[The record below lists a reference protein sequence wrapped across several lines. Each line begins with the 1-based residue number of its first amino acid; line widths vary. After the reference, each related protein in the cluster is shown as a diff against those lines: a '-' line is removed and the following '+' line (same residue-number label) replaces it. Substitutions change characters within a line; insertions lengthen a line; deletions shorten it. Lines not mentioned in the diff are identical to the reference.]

1 MDYAKTILFNRQD
14 LLRAL
19 RRRLSERLKPY
30 EDALNLL
37 FADLF
42 RGRLPVDWRER
53 WRTFVAEQAALG
65 YVTEP
70 WSVRDMERFIFEW
83 ARFCELLPV
92 EEMRMAYAPADQTRA
107 AMRQAGKNKEATQP
121 QRDSRESEF
130 DRQLAEAAGA
140 INEISTILE
149 SLALKIDYAPINDPK
164 EVHAEVD
171 RIDALI
177 RRYNEALE
185 RAREVWLR
193 ERLSSAAYQR
203 LLTLKGPL
211 HLGLPSFTVDAQRQR
226 TVEQQR
232 RIFTRLGQG
241 SQTLPET
248 PPLSPEDAA
257 ECLVCTTLGGGV
269 EIAAYQREGKWRVC
283 KLLSLSSGQLTP
295 EERRIFQM
303 PAPTSYHGVK
313 LAAVVASFILTRK
326 GLASLIERTVN
337 PDHFKYVQT
346 PAEITPT
353 GRRGDQTEFAN
364 SIEEIVS
371 EELGIPLNERGPH
384 EQRLPGR
391 GPGGYRVPDFKFKG
405 FEGSLRLRGTIVEV
419 KFSSDGKFGSL
430 SKRSRDQL
438 LDLVARVRRTHNKA
452 SLVRSTSYKKILLD
466 TRVELFTNIARPTKG
481 KFANLIDEGLLQWRP
496 LPSTNIVATPEV
508 PHANPTVG
516 KPGLGT
522 AQSVALGIL
531 VAIVEAG
538 VADSFYRDSARAH
551 AGFTRPD
558 SRERRG

>member
-30 EDALNLL
+30 ADALNLL

-92 EEMRMAYAPADQTRA
+92 EEMRMAYAPADQPRA
-107 AMRQAGKNKEATQP
+107 AMQQAGNEKDATQP
-121 QRDSRESEF
+121 QRDPGESEF

-140 INEISTILE
+140 VEEISTILE
-149 SLALKIDYAPINDPK
+149 SLALKIDYAPINAPK

-177 RRYNEALE
+177 RGYNEAIE

-193 ERLSSAAYQR
+193 ERLSSAEYQR

-211 HLGLPSFTVDAQRQR
+211 HLGLPAFTDAQRQR
-226 TVEQQR
+226 AVEQQR
-232 RIFTRLGQG
+232 RIFARLGQG

-248 PPLSPEDAA
+248 PPLSPEEAA
-257 ECLVCTTLGGGV
+257 ECLVCKTLGGGV

-295 EERRIFQM
+295 EDRRIFQM
-303 PAPTSYHGVK
+303 PAPTSNHGVK
-313 LAAVVASFILTRK
+313 LATVVVSFILVRK
-326 GLASLIERTVN
+326 GIANAEKITQRKRDGGDVHGIKEAFRQSDEKAREESAISPSEAEPKGAPPVPIQLASQTVSRPDPNFTVENVKTAWILGTGTAN
-337 PDHFKYVQT
+337 PDTLNGMINSVNGLLVVVKIGDLVNLVKLLSEEAPEQILGLLEHTAGEVFPDGEDAMEKIEALQKIVRSSRGYSWWLRV
-346 PAEITPT
+346 EWDLVDKRT
-353 GRRGDQTEFAN
+353 GAAVHKSTTEFFD
-364 SIEEIVS
+364 
-371 EELGIPLNERGPH
+371 GGPH
-384 EQRLPGR
+384 
-391 GPGGYRVPDFKFKG
+391 GGAFG
-405 FEGSLRLRGTIVEV
+405 
-419 KFSSDGKFGSL
+419 GKFGGSADDTVL
-430 SKRSRDQL
+430 EAFKQRKLNELRLTHTIVHKKQFPIFKR
-438 LDLVARVRRTHNKA
+438 
-452 SLVRSTSYKKILLD
+452 
-466 TRVELFTNIARPTKG
+466 
-481 KFANLIDEGLLQWRP
+481 
-496 LPSTNIVATPEV
+496 
-508 PHANPTVG
+508 
-516 KPGLGT
+516 
-522 AQSVALGIL
+522 
-531 VAIVEAG
+531 
-538 VADSFYRDSARAH
+538 
-551 AGFTRPD
+551 
-558 SRERRG
+558 